1 MSQMNQDDDQNYI
14 LGVVGAIIL
23 AVLVG
28 VVSLSIQVSNSQNS
42 NSSSQSLENAPVIYL
57 GSFDFSVSNG
67 KLTLTGEVV
76 DEKSK
81 SSLLNPA
88 KLLWG
93 SDNVIDQLSIKPDA
107 KKFWWNVKPL
117 EVLSKLKQIPE
128 FTLHLANSMINGTAT
143 VGTQAHKESLLAG
156 LNNWFTSDV
165 KSEVQVDIN
174 STVSQALIDPNT
186 LLNLQV
192 EYATGASEVP
202 ETVKS
207 ALNQIATI
215 LKDDPRKI
223 TINGHTDNVGIAQE
237 NKTLSLMRAENVKAY
252 LVSQGVNA
260 SQLSA
265 FGFGDSKPLADNA
278 SEMGKAKNRRIEF
291 ASQ

>member
-1 MSQMNQDDDQNYI
+1 M
-14 LGVVGAIIL
+14 
-23 AVLVG
+23 
-28 VVSLSIQVSNSQNS
+28 
-42 NSSSQSLENAPVIYL
+42 
-57 GSFDFSVSNG
+57 
-67 KLTLTGEVV
+67 

-174 STVSQALIDPNT
+174 STFSQDLIDPNT

-215 LKDDPRKI
+215 LNMSTSQLRDGTDSAATQARDFPGIYDYNPTASIVKLHDGLPFLPGRVTIKPDGRTTTERDPAGQGTFLKWIYVLAGTVELVIETPAGEERHSVRKRENRVFDS
-223 TINGHTDNVGIAQE
+223 TAAHHFE
-237 NKTLSLMRAENVKAY
+237 NKGRRKAVFLSIHY
-252 LVSQGVNA
+252 
-260 SQLSA
+260 
-265 FGFGDSKPLADNA
+265 PTHY
-278 SEMGKAKNRRIEF
+278 
-291 ASQ
+291 